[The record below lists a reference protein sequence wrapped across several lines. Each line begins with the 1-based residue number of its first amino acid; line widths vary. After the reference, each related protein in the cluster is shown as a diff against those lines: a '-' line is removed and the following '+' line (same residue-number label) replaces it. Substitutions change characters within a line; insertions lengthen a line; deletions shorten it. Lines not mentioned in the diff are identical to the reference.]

1 MTKPTSPDDNK
12 QVANRAMVQ
21 AAVLAAVVLLL
32 SLAWLN
38 RWRQRRRG

>member
-21 AAVLAAVVLLL
+21 AAVLAAVEDQAGIPAVKGG
-32 SLAWLN
+32 
-38 RWRQRRRG
+38 RR